1 MRCIIWDILFSN
13 REGHASLVTE
23 VKQQL
28 QGIKP
33 DLFVLAVGGGGLMNG
48 VLEGLHH
55 VGWGEVPVLAME
67 TNGAHS
73 FAACVQAQEWVE
85 LKEITR

>member
-1 MRCIIWDILFSN
+1 
-13 REGHASLVTE
+13 
-23 VKQQL
+23 
-28 QGIKP
+28 
-33 DLFVLAVGGGGLMNG
+33 MNG